1 MLNQI
6 TSLSRNGLKDWY
18 LQRVSAYVL
27 LFYLIFLVSYIV
39 GHHPISFAQWYAL
52 FHHTIM
58 KAVTVLALL
67 SLITHAWVGIWT
79 VLTDYVTCAC
89 GRLMLIT
96 LMILAFV
103 VYFVWAIEILWG

>member
-1 MLNQI
+1 MLNQM

-18 LQRVSAYVL
+18 VQRVSAYVL
-27 LFYLIFLVSYIV
+27 LFYFIFLVSYIV
-39 GHHPISFAQWYAL
+39 GHHPISFAAWYAL
-52 FHHTIM
+52 FHHTII

-67 SLITHAWVGIWT
+67 SLIAHAWVGIWT
-79 VLTDYVTCAC
+79 VLTDYVTCAYA
-89 GRLMLIT
+89 RLTLIT